1 MTGLVADTSSLVSLG
16 VTAEGD
22 PDVLG
27 LVLDRYDL
35 VVPETVVD
43 ELRDVA
49 AYDDAHASGAQ
60 AVLDR
65 SAYRAASTSLD
76 PEFPLDAGENAAVT
90 LASERGAALMCC
102 DEFGQ
107 IGLIHASLA
116 ETRLVTTP
124 TLLAALVEDGRLSSD
139 EAERALDQIATVR
152 DWDANAYVQRARAL
166 FE

>member
-1 MTGLVADTSSLVSLG
+1 MTDLVADTSALVSLG
-16 VTAEGD
+16 VTADSD
-22 PDVLG
+22 PDVLSV
-27 LVLDRYDL
+27 VLDRYDL

-49 AYDDAHASGAQ
+49 AYEDAHASGAQ

-65 SAYRAASTSLD
+65 SAYRVASVSLD

-90 LASERGAALMCC
+90 LASERGAALMLC
-102 DEFGQ
+102 DEFSQ

-124 TLLAALVEDGRLSSD
+124 TLLAALVEDGRLTGD
-139 EAERALDQIATVR
+139 EAERALDRIASVR
-152 DWDANAYVQRARAL
+152 DWAANAYVQRARTL